1 MCRHYSCEDVRS
13 SGPCVPQQAGVCS
26 EELES
31 VSGGIAEVVLALDMI
46 RGRVG
51 GTETVVPDKL
61 GA

>member
-1 MCRHYSCEDVRS
+1 M
-13 SGPCVPQQAGVCS
+13 PQQAGVCS